1 MIKGLLDFMSE
12 MAICFAAEKTG
23 KKEVGSDIDLCHVK
37 VIPDRGKAV
46 GSTIGQFFILPE
58 EFCMCSSLTSSS
70 MTSRRAHRYAGPL
83 GSVLALRS
91 AGHHQH
97 IEAR

>member
-1 MIKGLLDFMSE
+1 MN
-12 MAICFAAEKTG
+12 
-23 KKEVGSDIDLCHVK
+23 LCHVK

-58 EFCMCSSLTSSS
+58 EFSMCSLLTSSS

-83 GSVLALRS
+83 GSLLALRS